1 MSFPKG
7 SKLPPN
13 KQIKVKKIANKLNFI
28 VYSSKNLLQTVQ
40 IKGVTV
46 EKIPRNIIKAKMDP

>member
-7 SKLPPN
+7 SKLPQN
-13 KQIKVKKIANKLNFI
+13 KQIKFKKTANKLNFK
-28 VYSSKNLLQTVQ
+28 VYSSKNLLQTDQ

-46 EKIPRNIIKAKMDP
+46 EKIPRNIIKANMDP